1 MNHKIT
7 HYTALIMVGIT
18 LSACGHTQADRAISG
33 AGLGA
38 ATGLVTGAAIGGA
51 AGTGMLVGAGVGAAI
66 GGLSDESKIN
76 LGRPWWR

>member
-1 MNHKIT
+1 MKSSIKPILCLGIMSLMIT
-7 HYTALIMVGIT
+7 
-18 LSACGHTQADRAISG
+18 SCGHTQADRAISG

-38 ATGLVTGAAIGGA
+38 ATGLVAGAAVGGA
-51 AGTGMLVGAGVGAAI
+51 AGTGMLVGAGVGAAL